1 MGEMKDLLTK
11 FLSYF
16 ETFSWNILVFLV
28 LLMGYLALLQFV
40 GDLPDEVKPIIV
52 VGMPL
57 LFLGA
62 VIVRLR
68 KGRTT
73 VGRLCFFVMGFVL
86 LLFLERA
93 IRFLAKLFLSTQ
105 YILGLPRVHGSRYV
119 RVRVAE
125 DVSNKLSF

>member
-16 ETFSWNILVFLV
+16 ETFSWNILFFLV

-62 VIVRLR
+62 VIVRLT

-93 IRFLAKLFLSTQ
+93 IKFLAKLF
-105 YILGLPRVHGSRYV
+105 
-119 RVRVAE
+119 
-125 DVSNKLSF
+125 

>member
-62 VIVRLR
+62 VIVRLT

-86 LLFLERA
+86 LLFRERA
-93 IRFLAKLFLSTQ
+93 IKFLAKLF
-105 YILGLPRVHGSRYV
+105 
-119 RVRVAE
+119 
-125 DVSNKLSF
+125 

>member
-1 MGEMKDLLTK
+1 MKDLLTK

-16 ETFSWNILVFLV
+16 ETVSWNILFFLV
-28 LLMGYLALLQFV
+28 FIMGSLSLLQFV

-73 VGRLCFFVMGFVL
+73 VGRLSFFAICFVL
-86 LLFLERA
+86 LLLLERA
-93 IRFLAKLFLSTQ
+93 IKFLAKLF
-105 YILGLPRVHGSRYV
+105 
-119 RVRVAE
+119 
-125 DVSNKLSF
+125 